1 MSLNVYCGLQG
12 SGKSYEVVS
21 SVIVSAISNGRTVV
35 TNVDGIDEAKI
46 SEYLQKK
53 YPKSDPSK
61 YGKII
66 HITNEVIKHPHFFY
80 DSEAPELETVVQ
92 RGDIVCIDEAWRFWG
107 TDCGKVSPEH
117 MQYFRM
123 HRHYIHPET
132 NLSSDIVLMTQDI
145 SGLHR
150 SVKNV
155 VEFAFKMKKFK
166 AFGSSNRYRVDLYE
180 GSKFTLKTRISYFIK
195 KYDKNIFPLY
205 QSYSGGVG
213 VETSI
218 DKRQNILASK
228 TLWFYIAALIV
239 IGCIAFTFVWKFFH
253 PKPIHPIS
261 VNNPVSVQQVNPTT
275 GQTQNIQIVNFSRTW
290 RISGFVSTLTGDWV
304 IISDQSGNIRLES
317 PSLFNGAGLSQ
328 IGTIDGERVTHW
340 TGSSS
345 TAQVNYEPPK

>member
-21 SVIVSAISNGRTVV
+21 SVILNAISNGRTVV
-35 TNVDGIDEAKI
+35 TNVDGIDAEKI
-46 SEYLQKK
+46 CEYLQKK
-53 YPKSDPSK
+53 YPKSDPTK
-61 YGKII
+61 YGNII
-66 HITNEVIKHPHFFY
+66 HINNEVIKKPHFFY

-132 NLSSDIVLMTQDI
+132 NLASDIVLMTQDI

-166 AFGSSNRYRVDLYE
+166 AFGSSSRYRVDLYE

-195 KYDKNIFPLY
+195 KYDKAIFPLY

-228 TLWFYIAALIV
+228 TLWLYIASLLV
-239 IGCIAFTFVWKFFH
+239 ISCIAFTFVWKFFH
-253 PKPIHPIS
+253 PKPVHPSSQSTATTTQAIS
-261 VNNPVSVQQVNPTT
+261 TNVQPAQNPP
-275 GQTQNIQIVNFSRTW
+275 IPNFSRVW
-290 RISGFVSTLTGDWV
+290 RITGFVSTLTGDWV
-304 IISDQSGNIRLES
+304 VLSDANGNFRLES
-317 PSLFNGAGLSQ
+317 PSLFYGAGLSQ
-328 IGTIDGERVTHW
+328 IGTIDGEKVTHW
-340 TGSSS
+340 SGDFSSS
-345 TAQVNYEPPK
+345 QSNSESAK